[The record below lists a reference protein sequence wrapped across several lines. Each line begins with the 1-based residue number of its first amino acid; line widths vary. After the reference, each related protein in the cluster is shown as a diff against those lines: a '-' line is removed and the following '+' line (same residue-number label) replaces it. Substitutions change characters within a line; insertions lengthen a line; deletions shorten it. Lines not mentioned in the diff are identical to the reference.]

1 MITIEDLRVSY
12 GSNHV
17 LRGLTATF
25 SPGKVYGIIGENGA
39 GKTTFFRVLAGL
51 IGHDGSLKAPG
62 DLLRYQL
69 GFLQTENY
77 FFPKLTGREYLRL
90 LCQARGVEPRNLD
103 ERNIFDLPLD
113 NYAETYSTG
122 MQKKLALLGVL
133 LQENEVLILDE
144 PFNGVDIQSNII
156 ISAIIRELKARNK
169 IVLVSSHIFATLSD
183 TCDELFLLQEG
194 KFSQHIGQEAFAA
207 LEMEMARVTI
217 GDRVGRLL
225 G

>member
-1 MITIEDLRVSY
+1 MIELKDLRVSY

-25 SPGKVYGIIGENGA
+25 EPGKVYGIIGENGA
-39 GKTTFFRVLAGL
+39 GKTTFFRALSGL
-51 IGHDGSLKAPG
+51 IGYDGVVHAPEN
-62 DLLRYQL
+62 LLDHQL

-90 LCQARGVEPRNLD
+90 LCRARGVEPRELD
-103 ERNIFDLPLD
+103 ARNIFELPLD
-113 NYAETYSTG
+113 NYADTYSTG
-122 MQKKLALLGVL
+122 MQKKLALMGVL
-133 LQENEVLILDE
+133 LQENNVLILDE

-156 ISAIIRELKARNK
+156 IAAIIRELKARNK
-169 IVLVSSHIFATLSD
+169 YVLVSSHIFASLSG
-183 TCDELFLLQEG
+183 TCDELLLLKAG
-194 KFSQHIGQEAFAA
+194 RFTRHVGPEAFAA
-207 LEMEMARVTI
+207 LERDMVRVTV